1 MKKIVFL
8 LTIFIYTVSLS
19 QNYFNE
25 KYIYNSIDYGAALN
39 GGLLLDNDT
48 IIVEGFI
55 VKWITANNRN
65 GYVAKLTMQGDMID
79 FVLLDTTKYYW
90 NYPRSITKTQSKGY
104 LLSGIYDSQIDH
116 SCCFITKLTHNLD
129 TIWVKRLCHTDS
141 TKKILSI
148 ANIEVPN
155 GNIYLLCDVWKY
167 QGNVGVVDNNTML
180 ILLDAQGN
188 EISRREWGVGYARE
202 IPRGF
207 LETPWALLG
216 YGYGAF
222 LTSNINAKGGYI
234 LEIDTACN
242 IDNVYITPTSDS
254 VAWFSSLA
262 LTSDTNLL
270 ACGIMSRQ
278 NPTTQDWSCFGYIAK
293 YSPPPYQ
300 QIWKI
305 LFPLANCE
313 YSRFEKVVAT
323 PDGGGVIC
331 GNDYTLPIGKGKGWM
346 IKVNKDGQIVWDR
359 RHTLITGGD
368 HYFSDMVRNTDG
380 GFSLV
385 GYIYSHN
392 SDPIGTYAWLAR
404 TDSFGCLVPGCQ
416 TVGIAAGENVSYKML
431 ISPNPTADFLN
442 VYIAQK
448 PDFEGFLRLYDTNG
462 KVVLSGAVSGQ
473 DKTYIFPVRGLP
485 SGVYY
490 LEMSAQGRILHT
502 EKVVKE

>member
-8 LTIFIYTVSLS
+8 LMQIYVLNFVIA
-19 QNYFNE
+19 QNYINN
-25 KYIYNSIDYGAALN
+25 KYIFGNDFAA
-39 GGLLLDNDT
+39 GGFQGILQKNDT
-48 IIVEGFI
+48 LIMAGIVVEWENVNQRKGFFTKMDNEGNVINFKL
-55 VKWITANNRN
+55 VDTSNVNYFWI
-65 GYVAKLTMQGDMID
+65 L
-79 FVLLDTTKYYW
+79 
-90 NYPRSITKTQSKGY
+90 PRSICKLHEKGY
-104 LLSGIYDSQIDH
+104 LCTGTYDNAEYMN
-116 SCCFITKLTHNLD
+116 CFLAKVDENLD
-129 TIWVKRLCHTDS
+129 TVWVKKLHHSDPVKQLLGR
-141 TKKILSI
+141 SI
-148 ANIEVPN
+148 FELPN
-155 GNIYLLCDVWKY
+155 GNIYLFCEVWKY
-167 QGNVGVVDNNTML
+167 QSGVGVVDNNTLL

-188 EISRREWGVGYARE
+188 EISRREWGVGYTKELPKGLLVA
-202 IPRGF
+202 
-207 LETPWALLG
+207 PWGLLA
-216 YGYGAF
+216 YGGNAF
-222 LTSNINAKGGYI
+222 LTANINNVGGYI
-234 LEIDTACN
+234 LGLDTLCN
-242 IDNVYITPTSDS
+242 VENVYICPKADS
-254 VAWFSSLA
+254 VIWINSLE
-262 LTSDTNLL
+262 LTSDTNLI
-270 ACGIMSRQ
+270 ACGIMTRQ
-278 NPTTQDWSCFGYIAK
+278 NPTTQDWSCLGYIAK

-300 QIWKI
+300 QLWQIR
-305 LFPLANCE
+305 FQLANCE
-313 YSRFEKVVAT
+313 YSELFKVVAT
-323 PDGGGVIC
+323 PDAGAVVC
-331 GNDYTLPIGKGKGWM
+331 GDDPTNPNGKGWLL
-346 IKVNKDGQIVWDR
+346 KVNKDGQIVWDR